1 MESRHLLTSLSDI
14 VVAPSVAADRSGL
27 GSTGTTVVSSPVAGS
42 LTPSQVSQAYGFS
55 QIVFNSGT
63 KSVKGDGTGETIAI
77 VDAYND
83 PNIAAD
89 LAKFDSQ
96 YNLPSASLTV
106 VNQSGSTTS
115 LPATDAGWALEISLD
130 VEWAHAMAP
139 GAKIL
144 LVEANSSSLSD
155 LTAAVK
161 YASTQANVVSMSW
174 GTGEFLGETSLD
186 SLFNVPG
193 VTFVASSGDSGGIS
207 GAEWPAAS
215 PNVVSVGGTTLSA
228 STTGTYQGE
237 TAWSGY
243 YSQGS
248 GGGLSQYESTP
259 SYQTSVFGNQLPARS
274 TPDVSYDASATNGYA
289 VYDSLGV
296 SGQSGW
302 FEVGGT
308 SAGAPQ
314 WSALVAIADQGRSL
328 SGLSS
333 LDSQDTLSLL
343 YSKAATEYQST
354 PSTYFNDITTGYNA
368 YYQAGRGYDLVTGL
382 GSPKASSLATFL
394 ASATTTTTTTT
405 GTTSSGSS
413 GSSGSTHDG
422 PTQPPPHS
430 GPHGPG
436 PRQFTTPTST
446 STSTS
451 TTTTTTTTT
460 TTASQSTAVFTV
472 VPTSTTETNSSTST
486 STTTASATS
495 TSESTIAGAS
505 LGQSL
510 PEPRGTLFLRS
521 ATEDQPLA
529 RSVVNRRKADRTQA
543 TTGTNAHAKA
553 ATPKA
558 DPGKADPGK
567 ADLKAGQT
575 LDSKRDK
582 APVVPEAGQAPGTLP
597 ATPDQPMEVP
607 PPAPSSGEDPEATK
621 AARPALS
628 LGVVIGIWQ
637 LWRCREDRV
646 ERKRKQTHRVD
657 LDVSSKQVV

>member
-174 GTGEFLGETSLD
+174 GTGEFSGETSLD

-228 STTGTYQGE
+228 SSTGTYQGE

-259 SYQTSVFGNQLPARS
+259 SYQTSVFGNQLPSRS

-343 YSKAATEYQST
+343 YSKASTEYQST

-394 ASATTTTTTTT
+394 ASATTTTTTGTTTT
-405 GTTSSGSS
+405 GTTTSG
-413 GSSGSTHDG
+413 GSDSGSTHNG
-422 PTQPPPHS
+422 PTQSPPHS
-430 GPHGPG
+430 GPRSPG
-436 PRQFTTPTST
+436 PHQFTTPTT
-446 STSTS
+446 TS
-451 TTTTTTTTT
+451 TTTTTTTA
-460 TTASQSTAVFTV
+460 ASQPTLVFTV
-472 VPTSTTETNSSTST
+472 IPTATTEATPGTST
-486 STTTASATS
+486 STTSTAASATG
-495 TSESTIAGAS
+495 TTETTAAGAS

-510 PEPRGTLFLRS
+510 PEQRGTLFLRS

-529 RSVVNRRKADRTQA
+529 RSVVNRRKADRPQA
-543 TTGTNAHAKA
+543 TGTHSNPKAKTIQANPKA
-553 ATPKA
+553 AQPLKPTLENLPVAPKDGEAPENPMA
-558 DPGKADPGK
+558 DPN
-567 ADLKAGQT
+567 
-575 LDSKRDK
+575 
-582 APVVPEAGQAPGTLP
+582 
-597 ATPDQPMEVP
+597 QPMEVP